1 MRNKSS
7 FIIFTSFFALS
18 LTILNSCTKESSPT
32 VGVVIVVDQQKTPI
46 SNARVTLSISDDL
59 VSNQGATPIGE
70 LNRTEY
76 TDMQGRVEFT
86 YDLEA
91 IFDINVQ
98 KLSGNDTL
106 IGQNM
111 IALVRGETI
120 TKQVTVN

>member
-18 LTILNSCTKESSPT
+18 LMILNSCTKESSPT

-46 SNARVTLSISDDL
+46 SNARVTLSINDDL
-59 VSNQGATPIGE
+59 VNNQGATPIGE

-76 TDMQGRVEFT
+76 TDTQGRVEFT

>member
-76 TDMQGRVEFT
+76 TDVRGRVEFT

>member
-7 FIIFTSFFALS
+7 FIIFTSFFSLALM
-18 LTILNSCTKESSPT
+18 ILNSCTKESNPT

-76 TDMQGRVEFT
+76 TDVQGRVEFT

-91 IFDINVQ
+91 IFDITVQ

-111 IALVRGETI
+111 IALVRGETT

>member
-7 FIIFTSFFALS
+7 FIIFTGFFALA
-18 LTILNSCTKESSPT
+18 LMILNSCTKESSPT

-59 VSNQGATPIGE
+59 VSNQGAMPIGE

-76 TDMQGRVEFT
+76 TDIQGRVEFT

>member
-7 FIIFTSFFALS
+7 FIIFKSFFALS
-18 LTILNSCTKESSPT
+18 LMILNSCTKESSPT

-76 TDMQGRVEFT
+76 TDTQGRVEFT

>member
-7 FIIFTSFFALS
+7 FIIFTSFFSLALM
-18 LTILNSCTKESSPT
+18 ILNSCTKESNPT

-76 TDMQGRVEFT
+76 TDVQGRVEFT

-91 IFDINVQ
+91 IFDITVQ

>member
-18 LTILNSCTKESSPT
+18 LMILNSCTKESSPT

-76 TDMQGRVEFT
+76 TDTQGRVEFT

>member
-46 SNARVTLSISDDL
+46 SNARVTLSINDDL
-59 VSNQGATPIGE
+59 VNNQGATPIGE

-76 TDMQGRVEFT
+76 TDTQGRVEFT